1 MNRGE
6 PNEYTQRS
14 IIDLVFR
21 SNSLNGKILLYK
33 VREDL
38 RIGLDHYLI

>member
-1 MNRGE
+1 MNRGK
-6 PNEYTQRS
+6 PNEYTQRL

-21 SNSLNGKILLYK
+21 SDSLNRKILLCE

-38 RIGLDHYLI
+38 GIGLDHYLI

>member
-6 PNEYTQRS
+6 LNKYTQRS

-21 SNSLNGKILLYK
+21 SDSLNRKVLLYE

-38 RIGLDHYLI
+38 GIGLDYYLI